1 MDTLDRRTLF
11 RRGLVAGTGLAALG
25 PLERGHLRHLG
36 PWKKVD

>member
-25 PLERGHLRHLG
+25 PLTLRHLG